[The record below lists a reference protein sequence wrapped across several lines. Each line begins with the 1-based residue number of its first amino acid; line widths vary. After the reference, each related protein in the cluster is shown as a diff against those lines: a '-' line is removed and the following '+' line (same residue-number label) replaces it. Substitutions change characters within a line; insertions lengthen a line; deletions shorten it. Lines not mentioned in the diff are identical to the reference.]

1 MNFISIS
8 VVQKFHCTDCK
19 FEISPINVVS
29 K

>member
-1 MNFISIS
+1 MKFISIS
-8 VVQKFHCTDCK
+8 VVQKLHCTECK